1 MIQQVKYIKSL
12 SVKETLL
19 GIPTGKTAKFSYG
32 DMSIQSVRVAVAR
45 LNKLGYE
52 YHVSSI
58 SGNDYFT
65 VRRDK

>member
-19 GIPTGKTAKFSYG
+19 GIPTGSTAKFSYG

-45 LNKLGYE
+45 LSKLDYE